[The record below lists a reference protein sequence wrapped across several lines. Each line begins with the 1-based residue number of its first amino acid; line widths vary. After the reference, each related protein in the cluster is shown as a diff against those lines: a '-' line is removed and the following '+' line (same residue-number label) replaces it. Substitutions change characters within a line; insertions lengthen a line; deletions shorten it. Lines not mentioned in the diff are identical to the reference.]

1 MYRLLSISLL
11 AIAVLVGYLSR
22 EPRVSAQ
29 TLTLPYTVGDSV
41 RLQYADEKS
50 RGTCVIERFYGSF
63 VSCKRTSPAFVT
75 PDAPP
80 PIVFNLSTVISIDLV
95 KKAD

>member
-1 MYRLLSISLL
+1 MYRLLSISLV
-11 AIAVLVGYLSR
+11 AIAVLVGYTIR

-41 RLQYADEKS
+41 YLQFADEKS

-63 VSCKRTSPAFVT
+63 VSCKRTSPAFVP

-80 PIVFNLSTVISIDLV
+80 TIVYNLSTAISIELI